1 MFNALI
7 YKVFRRG
14 HVAMVN
20 MFLSV
25 DLRDNVEEILYEQEY
40 KFGTCRVEFVCA
52 LNFQDHSVFD
62 CVIEYLN
69 FVVCDD
75 TTLHSYNEK
84 ILHVLGLLKNSEAKR
99 HLEKGLKKWIIYLS
113 SMCANIDNLKR
124 RYEILSFL
132 SAART
137 LSPAP

>member
-25 DLRDNVEEILYEQEY
+25 DLVDNVEEILHEQY
-40 KFGTCRVEFVCA
+40 KFGTCRLEFVCA
-52 LNFQDHSVFD
+52 LNFEDHSVFD

-69 FVVCDD
+69 LVVCDE
-75 TTLHSYNEK
+75 TILNSYNEK
-84 ILHVLGLLKNSEAKR
+84 ILYVLGLLKNSEAKR
-99 HLEKGLKKWIIYLS
+99 HLEKGLKNWIVYLS
-113 SMCANIDNLKR
+113 SKGSNIECIKL